1 MIKISLIKTTIKK
14 LFNTKSLLFLGLGL
28 FAGFLI
34 LLRVFREE
42 PPAPLP
48 TPTPSP
54 RPSPISSPFPAVGD
68 PTYFKEIESANEN
81 FYPLLKYLPYET
93 VDFKIRYR
101 DPMVLEITLFGPEPE
116 KSQEKA
122 REWLISIKANLEKHR
137 LNFVTP

>member
-1 MIKISLIKTTIKK
+1 MAIKK
-14 LFNTKSLLFLGLGL
+14 FLNSKFLLFLGLGL
-28 FAGFLI
+28 LAGFLI
-34 LLRVFREE
+34 ILRVLQEE

-54 RPSPISSPFPAVGD
+54 SPTPTFSPFPAVGD
-68 PTYFKEIESANEN
+68 PTYFQEIESANEN

-93 VDFKIRYR
+93 TDFKIRYI
-101 DPMVLEITLFGPEPE
+101 DPMVLQITLFGPEPE

-122 REWLISIKANLEKHR
+122 REWLISIGADLEKHR